1 MPQQSMF
8 YPPLVVAGLPR
19 VVNHLGRG
27 LTLCVCTYALLLLML
42 PPFAAAQTV
51 PTQPGGPPPQQASPA
66 QAPAPSSDAALK
78 WQGTAASEL
87 VQVSNKVFA
96 FRFGQQ
102 SNIFIVTDEGVIATD
117 PLNPRA
123 AEELAKAI
131 QTVTDQPVKYII
143 YSHNHW
149 NRVLGGRHFKRAGA
163 QFISQKKCLPFFEA
177 HPHPDLIP
185 PDITFEKTYELQLG
199 ERTVELHYLGANHG
213 RCMLVMRLPVEQLL
227 FVVDLVVPKQLPYR
241 TMPDVDVR
249 EWVRSLRDLE
259 NNLTF
264 NRILPGEGRYFVAP
278 ASAVREQREYLENL
292 MEAVNDLMSHG
303 TREPEALLRAVK
315 LPDYQHWLMYHEWL
329 PLNVE
334 RVWALYA
341 LGW

>member
-1 MPQQSMF
+1 MPLQSF
-8 YPPLVVAGLPR
+8 CCSPLVLAGLPYVANQLWR
-19 VVNHLGRG
+19 A
-27 LTLCVCTYALLLLML
+27 LTLCVCTCALVLFLLPQL
-42 PPFAAAQTV
+42 AAAQAS
-51 PTQPGGPPPQQASPA
+51 PTQPASPPPLQVPPA
-66 QAPAPSSDAALK
+66 QAHVPPLDEALK
-78 WQGTAASEL
+78 WQGNETFEL
-87 VQVSNKVFA
+87 VQVSTNVFA
-96 FRFGQQ
+96 FRFGKQ
-102 SNIFIVTDEGVIATD
+102 SNIFIVTNAGVIATD

-131 QTVTDQPVKYII
+131 HQVTDQPVKYVI

-149 NRVLGGRHFKRAGA
+149 NRVLGGRPFKRAGA

-185 PDITFEKTYELQLG
+185 PDITFDTTYELKLG

-213 RCMLVMRLPVEQLL
+213 ACMVVLRLPAEQLL

-241 TMPDVDVR
+241 MMPDVDVR

-259 NNLTF
+259 KNLTF
-264 NRILPGEGRYFVAP
+264 NRILPGAGRYFVAP
-278 ASAVREQREYLENL
+278 AAAVREQREYLENL
-292 MEAVNDLMSHG
+292 MEAVNDVMSQG
-303 TREPEALLRAVK
+303 TREPEALRQAVK

-334 RVWALYA
+334 RIWALYE
-341 LGW
+341 LGQ